1 MLCLVP
7 QARAQAGAKF
17 TAAAKVT
24 TKAGVTSTAPVA
36 VTVDRFSTDADRD
49 AVMAALK
56 KGGSDS
62 VRSLLLTRPS
72 IGTVKV
78 GTSTT
83 AIKYVYERAMPDGRL
98 VTAVTSSAIGFT
110 GAGAPG
116 ARPKSGVYL
125 GLVILVVP
133 TTGAGHGELAPATK
147 VRLDDK
153 GAIVTDGYSD
163 DVVQLTDVVVGK

>member
-1 MLCLVP
+1 
-7 QARAQAGAKF
+7 
-17 TAAAKVT
+17 
-24 TKAGVTSTAPVA
+24 
-36 VTVDRFSTDADRD
+36 
-49 AVMAALK
+49 MAALK

-62 VRSLLLTRPS
+62 ARTLLLARPS

-98 VTAVTSSAIGFT
+98 ITAVTSSAIT

-116 ARPKSGVYL
+116 APPKSGSYL

-133 TTGAGHGELAPATK
+133 TTGSGHGELAPATK
-147 VRLDDK
+147 VRLDDQ
-153 GAIVTDGYSD
+153 GAIVTDHSD
-163 DVVQLTDVVVGK
+163 DVMQLTNVAAGK